1 MANSTTTK
9 NIEQIIQENMMGY
22 ASYVL
27 LDRCLPDL
35 RDGLKPVHRR
45 ILYTMFMEKA
55 FKFTKSANV
64 SGAVM
69 RLHPHG
75 DSYLTMVGMVQK
87 DKQLIPL
94 LEGKGNF
101 GQHTSRDLAP
111 AASRYS
117 EVKLSDISIDMMQDF
132 DKNIV
137 DFVGNYDGTM
147 KMPEVLPVKFPAIL
161 VYAQSGIG
169 VGFSSST
176 PSFNLSELCDAIIKY
191 LNTGKKTTLVPDFAT
206 GGYIIKEPE
215 IFEKINFEGIGTV
228 KIRGKAEIE
237 GNEILITEIPYSTTR
252 EAIIDKIVELA
263 RTGKLKEVTDVKDL
277 TGLKGMLI
285 TVTARRGT
293 DMNLLLEKLY
303 RFTPL
308 QSTYSLNMNILVNDL
323 PRVLGVW
330 SIIDEW
336 LKWRRE
342 CLQRSLSY
350 DIKRMTE
357 KLHIL
362 RGLEKVLLD
371 IDKAIDIIRKSKEEL
386 IEKNLQDCF
395 NIDEVQAR
403 EVANMKLRNINK
415 DYIIKKIKD
424 IENLEKKINDYKAIV
439 GNEKRLN
446 ELIINDLEETKEKY
460 GKPRQTKIIE
470 ITNIQPIKLV
480 QESEVPDYPVKV
492 YLTKEGYAYKF
503 KNFDQEPFLKPGDE
517 VIQVFEATNK
527 SEIVMITDACM
538 AYKIELSKL
547 EETKNNTL
555 GTYLM
560 NIFDLENENVVNY
573 TIYDDKRKF
582 LIIAYKNNRI
592 AKVDIKVFAGRR
604 KVLKYGY
611 KEGQEVV
618 DMITLNK
625 EVTLKLKTTR
635 TEVEIKTEDL
645 NMVSNRATPGTY
657 ATRRGE
663 LEKIEVVI

>member
-1 MANSTTTK
+1 MTTSK
-9 NIEQIIQENMMGY
+9 PIEQIIEKNMMEY
-22 ASYVL
+22 SAYIL
-27 LDRCLPDL
+27 LDRALPDL

-45 ILYTMFMEKA
+45 ILWAMNQMNAT
-55 FKFTKSANV
+55 KFTKSANV
-64 SGAVM
+64 EGEVFKY
-69 RLHPHG
+69 HPHG
-75 DSYLTMVGMVQK
+75 STYGTMVGMVQK
-87 DKQLIPL
+87 DRHSHPWLV
-94 LEGKGNF
+94 GKGNF
-101 GQHTSRDLAP
+101 GNYTSRDLAP

-117 EVKLSDISIDMMQDF
+117 EVKLADISIDMMKDL

-137 DFVGNYDGTM
+137 DFVDNYDGTL
-147 KMPEVLPVKFPAIL
+147 KIPEVLPAKFPAIL
-161 VYAQSGIG
+161 TYAQSGIG
-169 VGFSSST
+169 VGFSSSI

-191 LNTGKKTTLVPDFAT
+191 LSTGKKTTLVPDFAT
-206 GGYIIKEPE
+206 GGYIVKEPE
-215 IFEKINFEGIGTV
+215 IFEKINLEGIGTV

-237 GNEILITEIPYSTTR
+237 ENEILITEIPYSTTR

-263 RTGKLKEVTDVKDL
+263 KTGKLKEVVDVKDL

-285 TVTARRGT
+285 TITARRGT

-308 QSTYSLNMNILVNDL
+308 QSTYSSNMNILINNL

-362 RGLEKVLLD
+362 RGLEKVLVD

-386 IEKNLQDCF
+386 IEKNLQDHF
-395 NIDEVQAR
+395 NIDEEQAK

-424 IENLEKKINDYKAIV
+424 IENLEKKIDDYKAIV

-446 ELIINDLEETKEKY
+446 ELIINDLKETKEKY

-470 ITNIQPIKLV
+470 ITNVQPIKLV
-480 QESEVPDYPVKV
+480 QESEVEDYPVKV

-503 KNFDQEPFLKPGDE
+503 KNFEQEPFLKPGDK

-547 EETKNNTL
+547 EETKNNAL

-560 NIFDLENENVVNY
+560 NIFGLENENVVNY

-592 AKVDIKVFAGRR
+592 AKVDIKVFAGKR

-618 DMITLNK
+618 DMITLDK

-635 TEVEIKTEDL
+635 TEVEIKTKDL
-645 NMVSNRATPGTY
+645 TMISNRATPGTY
-657 ATRRGE
+657 ATRRGQ
-663 LEKIEVVI
+663 LEKVEVVI